1 MSVSR
6 PGTAL
11 RPRAVPF
18 HRIFGLRP
26 LPTVESETMAT
37 TQSLSV
43 PFSGLGRLRD
53 VSWQSFALILA
64 INFGFAAILWVD
76 DPRPFWHPLITA
88 QCFGLSIAYAVNAAR
103 PWEQG
108 RPIWR
113 LVLAVAIGTVVGFAL
128 LILLKIPL
136 FHMYTWS
143 ELATRKSQFAW
154 TAFSGF
160 TNGVFVSLF
169 FLLKFREARAQ
180 AKFLQSEA
188 DRNLLSKQA
197 IEAQLKLMQAQVEPH
212 FLFNTL
218 ASVQFLT
225 ETDPPMAGQM
235 LGHLLAYLR
244 AALPQLRSDS
254 STLGQEIELARAYL
268 SIMQMRMGSRL
279 TFSVALPEHLRAVS
293 FPPMLLMSIVE
304 NSVKHGIEPKADG
317 GTIRIEAQQQ
327 GPMLT
332 VSVIDSGQGLVGEI
346 GQGVGLTN
354 LRERLQA
361 LYGRRARFSLQAEPC
376 AGARATIEMPSEAAV
391 AG

>member
-1 MSVSR
+1 MSTTHCLSA
-6 PGTAL
+6 PSAGL
-11 RPRAVPF
+11 S
-18 HRIFGLRP
+18 GLR
-26 LPTVESETMAT
+26 
-37 TQSLSV
+37 
-43 PFSGLGRLRD
+43 G
-53 VSWQSFALILA
+53 VSWQSLGLILA

-103 PWEQG
+103 PWESS

-113 LVLAVAIGTVVGFAL
+113 LVPAVAIGTAVGFAL
-128 LILLKIPL
+128 LILVKIPL
-136 FHMYTWS
+136 LHMYEWS
-143 ELATRKSQFAW
+143 ELSTRRSQFAW
-154 TAFSGF
+154 TAFGGF

-180 AKFLQSEA
+180 AKILQSEA

-197 IEAQLKLMQAQVEPH
+197 LEAQLKLMQAQIEPH

-225 ETDPPMAGQM
+225 ETDPPKAGQM

-268 SIMQMRMGSRL
+268 SIMQMRMGPRL
-279 TFSVALPEHLRAVS
+279 AFTVALPESLRAAP
-293 FPPMLLMSIVE
+293 FPPMLLMSVVE
-304 NSVKHGIEPKADG
+304 NAVKHGIEPKAGG
-317 GTIRIEAQQQ
+317 GTIVIDAQRM
-327 GPMLT
+327 GDMLT
-332 VSVIDSGQGLVGEI
+332 VTVADSGQGLVGEI
-346 GQGVGLTN
+346 GRGVGLTN

-361 LYGRRARFSLQAEPC
+361 LYGRRARFSLQAEPHE
-376 AGARATIEMPSEAAV
+376 GARATIEVPSEAAV
-391 AG
+391 AA

>member
-1 MSVSR
+1 MS
-6 PGTAL
+6 
-11 RPRAVPF
+11 
-18 HRIFGLRP
+18 
-26 LPTVESETMAT
+26 T
-37 TQSLSV
+37 TPSVSV
-43 PFSGLGRLRD
+43 PFSGLSGLRG
-53 VSWQSFALILA
+53 VSWQSLALILA

-76 DPRPFWHPLITA
+76 DSRPFWHPLITA

-113 LVLAVAIGTVVGFAL
+113 LVLAVAIGTAVGFAL
-128 LILLKIPL
+128 LILVKIPL
-136 FHMYTWS
+136 FHMYSWS

-225 ETDPPMAGQM
+225 ETDPPKAGQM

-244 AALPQLRSDS
+244 AALPQLRSGS

-268 SIMQMRMGSRL
+268 SIIQMRMGSRL
-279 TFSVALPEHLRAVS
+279 AFSVTLPESLRAAP
-293 FPPMLLMSIVE
+293 FPPMLLMSVVE
-304 NSVKHGIEPKADG
+304 NAVKHGVEPKAGG
-317 GTIRIEAQQQ
+317 GTISIEARQN
-327 GPMLT
+327 GDTLT
-332 VSVIDSGQGLVGEI
+332 VSVSDSGQGLAAEVGR
-346 GQGVGLTN
+346 GVGLTN

-361 LYGRRARFSLQAEPC
+361 LYGRRARFSLQAEPRE
-376 AGARATIEMPSEAAV
+376 GVRATIELPSEAAV
-391 AG
+391 AS

>member
-1 MSVSR
+1 MS
-6 PGTAL
+6 
-11 RPRAVPF
+11 
-18 HRIFGLRP
+18 
-26 LPTVESETMAT
+26 T
-37 TQSLSV
+37 TQCASV
-43 PFSGLGRLRD
+43 PFSGRARLRD
-53 VSWQSFALILA
+53 VSWQSVALILA

-103 PWEQG
+103 PWEQA

-113 LVLAVAIGTVVGFAL
+113 LVLAVAIGTAVGFAL
-128 LILLKIPL
+128 LILVKIPL
-136 FHMYTWS
+136 FHMYAWS
-143 ELATRKSQFAW
+143 ELVTRKSQFAW

-197 IEAQLKLMQAQVEPH
+197 LEAQLKLMQAQVEPH

-244 AALPQLRSDS
+244 SALPQLRSGS

-279 TFSVALPEHLRAVS
+279 TFSVALPEHLRAVA

-317 GTIRIEAQQQ
+317 GKIRIEAQQQ
-327 GPMLT
+327 GPTLT

-346 GQGVGLTN
+346 GRGVGLTN

-361 LYGRRARFSLQAEPC
+361 LYGRRARFSLQAEPR